1 MNKLWTIVENL
12 SPIKSDHSQNSKVKQ
27 SKMIDSK
34 ICTSIEKQQSQFGPW
49 QMTVKAMNLTVPDQ
63 TTIIEFTL
71 SLRFKFK
78 FEFYAIFC
86 VTHFRPYLEPVV
98 GDSRTSA
105 DLVHF
110 LD

>member
-1 MNKLWTIVENL
+1 
-12 SPIKSDHSQNSKVKQ
+12 
-27 SKMIDSK
+27 
-34 ICTSIEKQQSQFGPW
+34 
-49 QMTVKAMNLTVPDQ
+49 MTVKAMNLTVPDQ

-71 SLRFKFK
+71 SLRFKC
-78 FEFYAIFC
+78 EFYAIFC

-105 DLVHF
+105 DLVHL